1 MKDKIIKGIA
11 VATVGIISAAL
22 VAYLKDPENRY
33 AVKAYAKK
41 QQKYAKKQIK
51 LLKSKYAKE

>member
-22 VAYLKDPENRY
+22 VAYLKNPENRY
-33 AVKAYAKK
+33 AVKAYLKK
-41 QQKYAKKQIK
+41 QQKYAKKQTK
-51 LLKSKYAKE
+51 VLKEKYLK